1 MDLSKLKTIG
11 GPRVQLALLKGS
23 KYAPEILTGVG
34 ILGVIGG
41 TILIARAA
49 TKLEPILTE
58 HERALAEAKNDLA
71 LAQDSINGEVDFTE
85 KEVKRE
91 IVRVYA
97 RTTGALTKAFG
108 HGISLQL
115 FSLVSILAA
124 HGIMRRRAV
133 ALLGAYKAVE
143 QAFNEYRS
151 RVVEELGEEKEKELR
166 YGIRT
171 EITEDANGKK
181 TKRKVFDPATVYSP
195 YAKVFD
201 ENNENYR
208 DTPEYNLLFLKSQ
221 QSWANDKLRIQGY
234 LFLSDI
240 YDALGFE
247 RTPQS
252 QITGWVMDPESGDM
266 QIDFGIYNT
275 DIEKVR
281 DFINGFEKSIIL
293 DFNVDGVILDGFNKV
308 AEKHRRPS

>member
-1 MDLSKLKTIG
+1 MILDKLKTIG
-11 GPRVQLALLKGS
+11 GPKVQVALLKGS

-41 TILIARAA
+41 TILIAKSMS
-49 TKLEPILTE
+49 KLEPIMDE
-58 HERALAEAKNDLA
+58 HERTLSEAKRDLA

-97 RTTGALTKAFG
+97 RTTLAMTKAFAPG
-108 HGISLQL
+108 VSLQA
-115 FSLVSILAA
+115 FSIVSILAA

-143 QAFNEYRS
+143 QAFSEYRN
-151 RVVEELGEEKEKELR
+151 RVAEEFGIDKEKEIR
-166 YGIRT
+166 YGIKT
-171 EITEDANGKK
+171 ETVEDANGKK
-181 TKRKVFDPATVYSP
+181 TKKKVWDPASFYSP

-201 ENNENYR
+201 EGNPNYR
-208 DTPEYNLLFLKSQ
+208 DTPEYNFLFLKNQ

-234 LFLSDI
+234 LFLSDV

-252 QITGWVMDPESGDM
+252 QIAGWLMDSTSGDM
-266 QIDFGIYNT
+266 QVDFGIYNT
-275 DIEKVR
+275 DIEKTR
-281 DFINGFEKSIIL
+281 DFINGLEKSIIL
-293 DFNVDGVILDGFNKV
+293 DFNVDGVILEGFERVV
-308 AEKHRRPS
+308 AKNRAVR

>member
-1 MDLSKLKTIG
+1 
-11 GPRVQLALLKGS
+11 VALLKVS

-34 ILGVIGG
+34 ILGVVGG

-49 TKLEPILTE
+49 TRLEPIIDQ
-58 HERALAEAKNDLA
+58 HERNLA
-71 LAQDSINGEVDFTE
+71 LAKEDLERAGDDLSGVDYTE

-91 IVRVYA
+91 ITKVYVR
-97 RTTGALTKAFG
+97 TGLALTKEFG
-108 HGISLQL
+108 PGVSLEI

-143 QAFNEYRS
+143 QAFGEYRN
-151 RVVEELGEEKEKELR
+151 RVAAEFGEEKEREIR

-171 EITEDANGKK
+171 ESVEDENGKK
-181 TKRKVFDPATVYSP
+181 TKRKVWDPASFYSP

-201 ENNENYR
+201 EGNSNYR
-208 DTPEYNLLFLKSQ
+208 DTPEYNLMFLKNQ
-221 QSWANDKLRIQGY
+221 QAWANDKLQIQGY
-234 LFLSDI
+234 LFLCDI

-252 QITGWVMDPESGDM
+252 QIVGWLMDPSSGDM
-266 QIDFGIYNT
+266 QVDFGIYNT
-275 DIEKVR
+275 DVEKAR
-281 DFINGFEKSIIL
+281 DFVNGLEKSIIL
-293 DFNVDGVILDGFNKV
+293 DFNVDGVILDGFDRIVKQHQIP
-308 AEKHRRPS
+308 E